1 MTLRVAGR
9 RLAQSLSLAFIV
21 VQLSSSVAHA
31 SNITYTVN
39 TTITSAIPTGNPLQ
53 SNTVLGSITTDGTI
67 GVLATSDILSWNLN
81 LIDNLNHA
89 NNFDLTTAN
98 SLVDEDTGGG
108 LSATATELS
117 FDFGATSAEFLIQ
130 VNPGEFSG
138 FNYFC
143 FSTGGACFTGETITP
158 SYIFGD
164 GAVLAPGATTTV
176 GVQPLDQTPPSTVPE
191 PSTYALVLTGLV
203 GLSGGLIRN
212 NGHCPA
218 PRPSKFPSPA
228 IFRKIVEIGR

>member
-31 SNITYTVN
+31 SDITYTVN
-39 TTITSAIPTGNPLQ
+39 TTITSQNPTGNPLQ
-53 SNTVLGSITTDGTI
+53 SNTVFGSITTDGTI

-81 LIDNLNHA
+81 LIDNLNSA

-108 LSATATELS
+108 LSATATGLS
-117 FDFGATSAEFLIQ
+117 FDFGAASAEFLIQ
-130 VNPGEFSG
+130 VNPGKFSG

-143 FSTGGACFTGETITP
+143 FSTGGACIAGETITP
-158 SYIFGD
+158 NNIFGD
-164 GAVLAPGATTTV
+164 GAVLSGGATTTV
-176 GVQPLDQTPPSTVPE
+176 GLQPLDQSQPAIPE

-203 GLSGGLIRN
+203 GLSGGLLK
-212 NGHCPA
+212 GGV
-218 PRPSKFPSPA
+218 K
-228 IFRKIVEIGR
+228 VD